1 MIEKIVTFLNDL
13 VWSKPLVYGLLLTGI
28 LFSLRMRFFQVRHFK
43 EMIRLMFQGEKSPSG
58 ITSFQAIA
66 MSLAGRVGTGNIVG
80 VSTAI
85 FIGGPGAVFWMWVSA
100 VIGMS
105 TKFFTA
111 TLAILYRGK
120 DTYLQTPSVRLFHQ
134 VSDD

>member
-85 FIGGPGAVFWMWVSA
+85 FIGGPGAVFWMWISA
-100 VIGMS
+100 FLGASSAFIES
-105 TKFFTA
+105 TLGQIFK
-111 TLAILYRGK
+111 R
-120 DTYLQTPSVRLFHQ
+120 
-134 VSDD
+134 